1 MKSKF
6 SKFND
11 GMLKICIQ
19 NQKKTN
25 FAAVQNVTKS
35 AELNI
40 VSKMAYGEM
49 SKRAEDMEFA
59 ESQGRS
65 LSMKVRVRL
74 VDFINNSHSVLIGN
88 TLYDIY
94 KLDSSREKQEM
105 YLYLE
110 EVRTVE

>member
-1 MKSKF
+1 MRSKF
-6 SKFND
+6 SKYND
-11 GMLKICIQ
+11 GMLQICTQ
-19 NQKKTN
+19 NQKKTD
-25 FAAVQNVTKS
+25 FAAAHNVTKL
-35 AELNI
+35 ADLEM

-74 VDFINNSHSVLIGN
+74 VDFIKSSHSVLIGK

-110 EVRTVE
+110 EVRKVE